1 MQDFPSWAPPTGTL
15 GSLVED
21 AHRRAAE
28 LATRLP
34 ALERAA
40 SAGPAVPSFA
50 RALRRPQIAVIAE
63 IKRRSP
69 SKGEINAALSAADQ
83 ARAYA
88 AGGAAALSV
97 LTEPTRFGGSADDL
111 TAARGAVSVP
121 LLKKDFHVAPA
132 QVLEARVLGA
142 SALLLIARAL
152 RPTTLRALSALAIDV
167 GLDVLVEIRDEHEL
181 DVALSTEA
189 AVVGVN
195 NRNLE
200 TLAIDLATGER
211 LVPLI
216 PPDRIA
222 VFESGVTSS
231 GDVERAATAGADAVL
246 VGSSVSA
253 SNDATAAVRELAGVT
268 RRTRSRVAVPA

>member
-1 MQDFPSWAPPTGTL
+1 M
-15 GSLVED
+15 LVDE
-21 AHRRAAE
+21 AERRG
-28 LATRLP
+28 R
-34 ALERAA
+34 ALEPRAGELERLA
-40 SAGPAVPSFA
+40 ADAPLVPSFA
-50 RALRRPQIAVIAE
+50 RALRRASVGVIAE

-69 SKGEINAALSAADQ
+69 SKGDIAPGLSAADQ

-97 LTEPTRFGGSADDL
+97 LTEPTRFGGSEADLRD
-111 TAARGAVSVP
+111 ARDAVSVP

-132 QVLEARVLGA
+132 QVIEARVLGA

-152 RPTTLRALSALAIDV
+152 RPTQLRALAALAADV
-167 GLDVLVEIRDEHEL
+167 GLDVLVEVRDEREL
-181 DVALSTEA
+181 ETALSTEA
-189 AVVGVN
+189 AVIGVN

-216 PPDRIA
+216 PPDRVA
-222 VFESGVTSS
+222 VFESGVSTSAE
-231 GDVERAATAGADAVL
+231 VERAAAAGADAVL

-253 SNDATAAVRELAGVT
+253 SADPTAAVRALASVARVG
-268 RRTRSRVAVPA
+268 RRASVAA